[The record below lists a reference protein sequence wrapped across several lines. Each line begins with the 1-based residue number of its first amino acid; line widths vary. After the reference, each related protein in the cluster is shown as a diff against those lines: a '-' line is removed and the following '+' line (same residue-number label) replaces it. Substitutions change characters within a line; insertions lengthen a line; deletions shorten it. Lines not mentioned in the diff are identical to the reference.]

1 MRSTTRSRRR
11 PTPRTPTTAP
21 PVLLLPPNRLQVR
34 VGAIKKAVYESKPQ
48 MQGAGLC
55 AAAKADAGA
64 QVTKWRGKWRAS
76 AGGFDAPKQD
86 FDFGWC
92 ATDTR
97 LLRAGSLIR
106 ANSG

>member
-1 MRSTTRSRRR
+1 MPSKMQCTS
-11 PTPRTPTTAP
+11 
-21 PVLLLPPNRLQVR
+21 PNRRCKVR
-34 VGAIKKAVYESKPQ
+34 GRA
-48 MQGAGLC
+48 LR
-55 AAAKADAGA
+55 AAAEADAGA

-76 AGGFDAPKQD
+76 AGGFDAPKHD

-106 ANSG
+106 ANKIVADNL